1 MLITSQRFL
10 FVLAAILLLGS
21 CAKISIK
28 DGLQAYNE
36 LRYQDAITHLEN
48 GLSKKEDPAA
58 RRALAASY
66 LATNQF
72 QRAEA
77 EYSILT
83 STPGNTD
90 VDRINYGR
98 ALMGSGKYD
107 EALDIFEG
115 ILSREPSNVVAQNL
129 RSSCLRV
136 DEIKADSS
144 RYTIK
149 SVPVSGVD
157 AVYSPL
163 IHGNKLYFSAEK
175 SGAGEVDQ
183 YTGLKYTD
191 LYVASLEN
199 GSIGATEKVGGVNGK
214 YHDGIAALSGDGN
227 TMILTRS
234 NYEGKNKLA
243 RNAEDLNMTQL
254 FISTK
259 DAEGNWSEPQLLPF
273 CKGDYMFAHPA
284 LTDDGTTLYFSSDMS
299 NGYGGMDLY
308 MSRMENNTWSQPK
321 NLGAPINTPGNEVF
335 PTLRSNDSLY
345 FSSNAHL
352 SLGGL
357 DLLYAVKNDDTWNG
371 PFHLPYPMNSGAD
384 DFGMTF
390 VKNGDTG
397 YFSSDRSGRDNLY
410 SFEES
415 DLSFVLKGLVTSKSS
430 GDPIEGARVII
441 QNLTDGSEEVIE
453 SDNVG
458 MFELNLVPGKDYRV
472 RAEKDGYFSV
482 NEDVTTKNKP
492 TGGDINLNLA
502 LLDLSNPDGTD
513 VADNNGD
520 GSGDNDGSDSND
532 STDGKT
538 PNLKNLPDGVNPN
551 RPYEIPEIHWNYDEA
566 TIRPDAEPYLNYLA
580 KLLKDNDGLKVE
592 ISSHADSRGSMPYN
606 DELSEARATAVSEYL
621 VSKGVRRSMLIS
633 RGYGE
638 RKLVNGCS
646 DGVEC
651 TETQHEENRR
661 TEFRVIE

>member
-1 MLITSQRFL
+1 MLIKSQRFL
-10 FVLAAILLLGS
+10 YILAAMLLLGS

-28 DGLQAYNE
+28 DGLEAYDD

-48 GLSKKEDPAA
+48 GLSKKEDPTA

-66 LATNQF
+66 LETNQF
-72 QRAEA
+72 QQAEE

-90 VDRINYGR
+90 EDRINYGR
-98 ALMGSGKYD
+98 ALMGSGKYN
-107 EALDIFEG
+107 EALEIFEG

-136 DEIKADSS
+136 DEIMADSS
-144 RYTIK
+144 RYAIQ
-149 SVPVSGVD
+149 SVNTGIVD
-157 AVYSPL
+157 AAYSPVL
-163 IHGNKLYFSAEK
+163 NNGKVYFSGEK
-175 SGAGEVDQ
+175 AGAGEVDQ

-191 LYVASLEN
+191 LYVAPVEN
-199 GSIGATEKVGGVNGK
+199 GALGTPEKVEGVNAK
-214 YHDGIAALSGDGN
+214 YHDGIATISADGN

-234 NYEGKNKLA
+234 NYDGKKLA
-243 RNAEDLNMTQL
+243 RNAEDINVMQL
-254 FISTK
+254 YISTI
-259 DAEGNWSEPQLLPF
+259 DSEGNWSEPQLLPF
-273 CKGDYMFAHPA
+273 CKADYMYAHPA
-284 LTDDGTTLYFSSDMS
+284 LTEDGKTLYFSSDLS

-308 MSRMENNTWSQPK
+308 VTRMENETWSKPE
-321 NLGAPINTPGNEVF
+321 NLGAAVNTPGNEVF

-357 DLLYAVKNDDTWNG
+357 DLLYAVNNDGEWNG
-371 PFHLPYPMNSGAD
+371 PFHLPYPMNSGGD

-390 VKNGDTG
+390 KKNGDTG
-397 YFSSDRSGRDNLY
+397 FFSSDRSGQDRLY

-430 GDPIEGARVII
+430 GEPIADARVII
-441 QNLTDGSEEVIE
+441 QNLTDGSEQVIE

-458 MFELNLVPGKDYRV
+458 MFELDLVPGKDYRI

-482 NEDVTTKNKP
+482 NEDVSTKNKP
-492 TGGDINLNLA
+492 EGGDINLNLA
-502 LLDLSNPDGTD
+502 LLDISNPDGDT
-513 VADNNGD
+513 ADGN
-520 GSGDNDGSDSND
+520 NDGSSSDNTS
-532 STDGKT
+532 SDGT
-538 PNLKNLPDGVNPN
+538 NKNLPEGVNPN
-551 RPYEIPEIHWNYDEA
+551 KPYEIPEIHWNYDKSD
-566 TIRPDAEPYLNYLA
+566 IRPDAEPYLNYLA
-580 KLLKDNDGLKVE
+580 KLLKDNEGLKVE
-592 ISSHADSRGSMPYN
+592 ISSHADSRGSYPYN
-606 DELSEARATAVSEYL
+606 DELSEARAKAVTEYL

-638 RKLVNGCS
+638 RRLVNGCS

-651 TETQHEENRR
+651 TEAQHEENRR